1 VALVPSDGLLRI
13 GEVASAAGVSTRTVD
28 FYTSLGLVEPAA
40 RSAGNYRLYE
50 PVAAERIA
58 LIQRLEGHGIG
69 LDDIAAALRGEA
81 GSAPRRLE
89 DLQRDLPVLQ
99 AAVQHAGDDAHGL
112 LAAVTA
118 RAHALISTALDIA
131 AGLPPAPL

>member
-99 AAVQHAGDDAHGL
+99 AGDDAHGL